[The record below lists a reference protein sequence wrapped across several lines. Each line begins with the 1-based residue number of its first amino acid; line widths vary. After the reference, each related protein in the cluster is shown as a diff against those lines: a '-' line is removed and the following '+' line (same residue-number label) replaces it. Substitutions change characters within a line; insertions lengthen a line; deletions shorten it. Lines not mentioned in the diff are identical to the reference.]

1 MNLNGKKFDA
11 GKTEWD
17 LLPLGPVEEVVKV
30 LMHGREKYGRDN
42 WQLVDNPIRR
52 YYAAAQRHLAAF
64 RRAWFDTR
72 DPYDAIDAESHLH
85 HLAHAACCILFL
97 LWHERKELCQAD
109 AAGAILDRLVD
120 SLAAART
127 KATIDLFETEM
138 SAVRAEATDT
148 PEAEATDTPEAD
160 ATDTPEADAEFVD
173 ALNTLRDLG
182 VIREAISRKPVL
194 IREITDE
201 IKIATY
207 DQDALD
213 KLTGR
218 DVPEIERKAFG
229 AVDKGKDSFKVK
241 GIKFWR
247 VV

>member
-1 MNLNGKKFDA
+1 MNLNGKKFDQ

-64 RRAWFDTR
+64 RRARFDTKN
-72 DPYDAIDAESHLH
+72 PFDAVDSESKLH

-97 LWHERKELCQAD
+97 LWHERKELCQED

-127 KATIDLFETEM
+127 KATIDRFETEM

-148 PEAEATDTPEAD
+148 PEA
-160 ATDTPEADAEFVD
+160 DAEFDD

-182 VIREAISRKPVL
+182 VIREATSRKPVL

-201 IKIATY
+201 IKFATY

-213 KLTGR
+213 KLTVR

>member
-1 MNLNGKKFDA
+1 MNLNGQKFDA

-64 RRAWFDTR
+64 RRARFDTK

-97 LWHERKELCQAD
+97 LWHERKELCDED

-120 SLAAART
+120 DLAAART
-127 KATIDLFETEM
+127 KATVDLFETEM

-148 PEAEATDTPEAD
+148 PEA
-160 ATDTPEADAEFVD
+160 DAEFDD

-182 VIREAISRKPVL
+182 VIREATSRKPVL

-201 IKIATY
+201 IKFATY
-207 DQDALD
+207 DPDALD
-213 KLTGR
+213 KLTVS
-218 DVPEIERKAFG
+218 DVPEIEYKAFG
-229 AVDKGKDSFKVK
+229 ALDKGKGRFKVK
-241 GIKFWR
+241 GIKFVR
-247 VV
+247 IA

>member
-1 MNLNGKKFDA
+1 MNTNGQKFDS

-17 LLPLGPVEEVVKV
+17 LLPLGPVEEIVKV

-64 RRAWFDTR
+64 RRARFDTKN
-72 DPYDAIDAESHLH
+72 PFDAVDSESKLH
-85 HLAHAACCILFL
+85 HLAHAACCLLFL
-97 LWHERKELCQAD
+97 LWHERKELCQED
-109 AAGAILDRLVD
+109 AAGTILDRLVD
-120 SLAAART
+120 DLM
-127 KATIDLFETEM
+127 ATVGE
-138 SAVRAEATDT
+138 
-148 PEAEATDTPEAD
+148 

-173 ALNTLRDLG
+173 VLNTLRDLG
-182 VIREAISRKPVL
+182 VIREATSRKPVL

-201 IKIATY
+201 IKFATY

-213 KLTGR
+213 KLTAR
-218 DVPEIERKAFG
+218 DVQEIESKAFG

>member
-1 MNLNGKKFDA
+1 MNLNGKKFDQ

-17 LLPLGPVEEVVKV
+17 LLPLGPVEEIVEV

-42 WQLVDNPIRR
+42 WQLVDDPIRR

-64 RRAWFDTR
+64 RRARFDTK

-97 LWHERKELCQAD
+97 LWHERKELCEED
-109 AAGAILDRLVD
+109 AAGTILDRLVD
-120 SLAAART
+120 DLAAART
-127 KATIDLFETEM
+127 
-138 SAVRAEATDT
+138 EATT
-148 PEAEATDTPEAD
+148 
-160 ATDTPEADAEFVD
+160 
-173 ALNTLRDLG
+173 
-182 VIREAISRKPVL
+182 REPVL

-201 IKIATY
+201 IKFATY
-207 DQDALD
+207 DPDALD
-213 KLTGR
+213 KLTAR
-218 DVPEIERKAFG
+218 DVQEIESKAFG

-247 VV
+247 IV

>member
-1 MNLNGKKFDA
+1 MNLNGKKFHA

-64 RRAWFDTR
+64 RRARFDTK
-72 DPYDAIDAESHLH
+72 DPYDAIDSESKLH

-97 LWHERKELCQAD
+97 LWHERKELCQED
-109 AAGAILDRLVD
+109 AAGVLMDRLVE
-120 SLAAART
+120 
-127 KATIDLFETEM
+127 DLVAGKEKLQDEL
-138 SAVRAEATDT
+138 D
-148 PEAEATDTPEAD
+148 
-160 ATDTPEADAEFVD
+160 
-173 ALNTLRDLG
+173 TLRRQIDDGLG
-182 VIREAISRKPVL
+182 EPILV
-194 IREITDE
+194 REITDQ
-201 IKIATY
+201 IKFATH
-207 DQDALD
+207 DPSALD
-213 KLTGR
+213 RLTVR
-218 DVPEIERKAFG
+218 DVPDIERKAFG

>member
-1 MNLNGKKFDA
+1 MNLNGKKFDQ

-17 LLPLGPVEEVVKV
+17 LLPLGPVEEIVKV

-64 RRAWFDTR
+64 RRARFDTR

-97 LWHERKELCQAD
+97 LWHERKELCQED
-109 AAGAILDRLVD
+109 AAGTILDRLMDDLV
-120 SLAAART
+120 AART
-127 KATIDLFETEM
+127 ET
-138 SAVRAEATDT
+138 ADT
-148 PEAEATDTPEAD
+148 QET
-160 ATDTPEADAEFVD
+160 DAEFDD

-182 VIREAISRKPVL
+182 VIREATSRKPVL

-201 IKIATY
+201 IKFATY
-207 DQDALD
+207 DPDALD
-213 KLTGR
+213 KLTVR
-218 DVPEIERKAFG
+218 DVEEIERKAFG
-229 AVDKGKDSFKVK
+229 AVDKGKDRFKVK
-241 GIKFWR
+241 GVKFVR
-247 VV
+247 IV

>member
-1 MNLNGKKFDA
+1 MNLNGQKFDA

-17 LLPLGPVEEVVKV
+17 LLPLGPVEEIVKV
-30 LMHGREKYGRDN
+30 LMHGKEKYGRDN

-52 YYAAAQRHLAAF
+52 YYSAAQRHLAAF
-64 RRAWFDTR
+64 RRARFDTKN
-72 DPYDAIDAESHLH
+72 PFDAVDSESKLH

-97 LWHERKELCQAD
+97 LWHERKELCQED
-109 AAGAILDRLVD
+109 AAGTILTRLVD
-120 SLAAART
+120 TLAAART

-138 SAVRAEATDT
+138 SAVCTE
-148 PEAEATDTPEAD
+148 
-160 ATDTPEADAEFVD
+160 ATDTPEADAEFDD

-182 VIREAISRKPVL
+182 VIREATSHKPVL

-201 IKIATY
+201 IKFATY

-213 KLTGR
+213 KLTVR

>member
-17 LLPLGPVEEVVKV
+17 LLPLGPVEEIVKV

-64 RRAWFDTR
+64 RRARFDTR

-97 LWHERKELCQAD
+97 LWHERKELCQED
-109 AAGAILDRLVD
+109 AAGTILDRLMDDLVPD
-120 SLAAART
+120 T
-127 KATIDLFETEM
+127 KET
-138 SAVRAEATDT
+138 
-148 PEAEATDTPEAD
+148 
-160 ATDTPEADAEFVD
+160 DAEFDD

-182 VIREAISRKPVL
+182 VIREATSRKPVL

-201 IKIATY
+201 IKFATY
-207 DQDALD
+207 DPDALD
-213 KLTGR
+213 KLTVS
-218 DVPEIERKAFG
+218 DVPEIEYKALG
-229 AVDKGKDSFKVK
+229 ALDKGKDRFKVK
-241 GIKFWR
+241 GVKFVR
-247 VV
+247 IA

>member
-17 LLPLGPVEEVVKV
+17 LLPLGPVEEIVKV
-30 LMHGREKYGRDN
+30 LMHGKEKYGRDN

-52 YYAAAQRHLAAF
+52 YYSAAQRHLTAF
-64 RRAWFDTR
+64 RRARFDTR
-72 DPYDAIDAESHLH
+72 SPFDAVDSESKLH

-97 LWHERKELCQAD
+97 LWHERKELCQED
-109 AAGAILDRLVD
+109 AAGVLMDRLVE
-120 SLAAART
+120 
-127 KATIDLFETEM
+127 DLVAGKEKLQDEL
-138 SAVRAEATDT
+138 D
-148 PEAEATDTPEAD
+148 
-160 ATDTPEADAEFVD
+160 
-173 ALNTLRDLG
+173 TLRRQIDDGLG
-182 VIREAISRKPVL
+182 EPILV
-194 IREITDE
+194 REITDQ
-201 IKIATY
+201 IKFATH
-207 DQDALD
+207 DPSALD
-213 KLTGR
+213 RLTVR

>member
-1 MNLNGKKFDA
+1 MNLNGQKFDA

-64 RRAWFDTR
+64 RRARFDTK

-97 LWHERKELCQAD
+97 LWHERKELCDED

-120 SLAAART
+120 DLAAART
-127 KATIDLFETEM
+127 KATVDLFETEM

-148 PEAEATDTPEAD
+148 PEA
-160 ATDTPEADAEFVD
+160 DAELVD
-173 ALNTLRDLG
+173 VLNTLRDLG
-182 VIREAISRKPVL
+182 VIREATSRKPVL

-201 IKIATY
+201 IKFATY

-213 KLTGR
+213 KLTVR

>member
-64 RRAWFDTR
+64 RRARFDTR

-97 LWHERKELCQAD
+97 LWHERKELCQED
-109 AAGAILDRLVD
+109 AAGTILDRLMND
-120 SLAAART
+120 LAP
-127 KATIDLFETEM
+127 
-138 SAVRAEATDT
+138 DT
-148 PEAEATDTPEAD
+148 AKP
-160 ATDTPEADAEFVD
+160 
-173 ALNTLRDLG
+173 
-182 VIREAISRKPVL
+182 KPVL
-194 IREITDE
+194 IREITDK
-201 IKIATY
+201 IKFAVY
-207 DQDALD
+207 GPNALD
-213 KLTGR
+213 KLTAR
-218 DVPEIERKAFG
+218 DMQEIESKAFG
-229 AVDKGKDSFKVK
+229 ALDKGKDSFKVK
-241 GIKFWR
+241 GIKFVR
-247 VV
+247 IA

>member
-1 MNLNGKKFDA
+1 MNLNGKKFDQ

-17 LLPLGPVEEVVKV
+17 LLPLGPIEEVIKV
-30 LMHGREKYGRDN
+30 LMHGKEKYGRDN

-52 YYAAAQRHLAAF
+52 YYSAAQRHLAAF
-64 RRAWFDTR
+64 RRARFDTK

-97 LWHERKELCQAD
+97 LWHERKELCDED

-120 SLAAART
+120 DLAAART

-148 PEAEATDTPEAD
+148 PEA
-160 ATDTPEADAEFVD
+160 DAEFVD

-182 VIREAISRKPVL
+182 VIREATSRKPVL

-201 IKIATY
+201 IKFATY

-213 KLTGR
+213 KLTVR

>member
-1 MNLNGKKFDA
+1 MNLNGKKFDQ

-17 LLPLGPVEEVVKV
+17 LLPLGPVEEVVNV

-52 YYAAAQRHLAAF
+52 YYSAAQRHLAAF
-64 RRAWFDTR
+64 RRARFDTKN
-72 DPYDAIDAESHLH
+72 PFDAVDSESKLH
-85 HLAHAACCILFL
+85 HLAHAACCLLFL
-97 LWHERKELCQAD
+97 LWHERKELCEED
-109 AAGAILDRLVD
+109 AAGVLMDRLVE
-120 SLAAART
+120 
-127 KATIDLFETEM
+127 DLVAGKEKLQDEL
-138 SAVRAEATDT
+138 D
-148 PEAEATDTPEAD
+148 
-160 ATDTPEADAEFVD
+160 
-173 ALNTLRDLG
+173 TLRRQIDDGLG
-182 VIREAISRKPVL
+182 EPILV
-194 IREITDE
+194 REITDE
-201 IKIATY
+201 IKFATY

-213 KLTGR
+213 KLTVR

>member
-1 MNLNGKKFDA
+1 MNLNGQKFDA

-64 RRAWFDTR
+64 RRARFDTKN
-72 DPYDAIDAESHLH
+72 PYDAIDAESHLH

-97 LWHERKELCQAD
+97 LWHERKELCDED

-120 SLAAART
+120 DLAAART

-138 SAVRAEATDT
+138 SAVRTETA
-148 PEAEATDTPEAD
+148 
-160 ATDTPEADAEFVD
+160 DTPEADAEFVD
-173 ALNTLRDLG
+173 VLNTLRDLG
-182 VIREAISRKPVL
+182 VIREATSRKPVL

-201 IKIATY
+201 IKFATY

-213 KLTGR
+213 KLTVR

>member
-1 MNLNGKKFDA
+1 MTEGQKFDQ

-17 LLPLGPVEEVVKV
+17 LLPLGPVEEIVKV

-42 WQLVDNPIRR
+42 WQLVGNPIRR

-64 RRAWFDTR
+64 RRARFDTR
-72 DPYDAIDAESHLH
+72 SPFDAVDSESKLH

-97 LWHERKELCQAD
+97 LWHERKELCQED
-109 AAGAILDRLVD
+109 AAGVLMDRLVE
-120 SLAAART
+120 
-127 KATIDLFETEM
+127 DLVAGKEKLQDEL
-138 SAVRAEATDT
+138 D
-148 PEAEATDTPEAD
+148 
-160 ATDTPEADAEFVD
+160 
-173 ALNTLRDLG
+173 TLRRQIDDGLG
-182 VIREAISRKPVL
+182 EPILV
-194 IREITDE
+194 REITDQ
-201 IKIATY
+201 IKFATH
-207 DQDALD
+207 DPSALD
-213 KLTGR
+213 RLTVR

>member
-1 MNLNGKKFDA
+1 MNLNGQKFDA

-64 RRAWFDTR
+64 RRARFDTK

-97 LWHERKELCQAD
+97 LWHERKELCQED

-120 SLAAART
+120 DLAAART
-127 KATIDLFETEM
+127 KATVDLFETEM
-138 SAVRAEATDT
+138 SAVRAE
-148 PEAEATDTPEAD
+148 

-182 VIREAISRKPVL
+182 VIREAASRKPVL

-201 IKIATY
+201 IKFATY

-213 KLTGR
+213 KLTVR

>member
-1 MNLNGKKFDA
+1 MNLNGKKFDQ

-17 LLPLGPVEEVVKV
+17 LLPLGPVEEVVNV

-64 RRAWFDTR
+64 RRARFDTK
-72 DPYDAIDAESHLH
+72 DPYDAIDSESKLH

-97 LWHERKELCQAD
+97 LWHERKELCQED
-109 AAGAILDRLVD
+109 AAGVLMDRLVE
-120 SLAAART
+120 
-127 KATIDLFETEM
+127 DLVAGKEKLQDEL
-138 SAVRAEATDT
+138 D
-148 PEAEATDTPEAD
+148 
-160 ATDTPEADAEFVD
+160 
-173 ALNTLRDLG
+173 TLRRQIDDGLG
-182 VIREAISRKPVL
+182 EPILV
-194 IREITDE
+194 REITDQ
-201 IKIATY
+201 IKFATH
-207 DQDALD
+207 DPSALD
-213 KLTGR
+213 RLTVR